1 MERPVLNDDLPAP
14 LKGDQRDEA
23 YRWAVRFLGARA
35 RSRMEIHQYLTR
47 KGFQRSIIQSV
58 TDRLTQEGYLGDL
71 SFSREWVA
79 SRSRQKPKGAFAL
92 AWELRQKGI
101 SETDIEKA
109 TVDLDEPA
117 AAWTAATAKL
127 KLWRPLEKAEFQ
139 RKMMMFLKRRGFSNE
154 IIRETV
160 AKALK
165 ERGDDLDLH
174 HGPV

>member
-1 MERPVLNDDLPAP
+1 MERPALNDDSPAP
-14 LKGDQRDEA
+14 SKGDPRDEA
-23 YRWAVRFLGARA
+23 YRRAVRLLGIRA
-35 RSRMEIHQYLTR
+35 RSRMEIHRYLTL
-47 KGFQRSIIQSV
+47 KGYGLSIIQSV
-58 TDRLTQEGYLGDL
+58 TDQLTQEGYLADL

-79 SRSRQKPKGAFAL
+79 SRSRQKPKSAFAL

-109 TVDLDEPA
+109 TAGLDEPA

-139 RKMMMFLKRRGFSNE
+139 RKMMMFLKRRGFSSE

-160 AKALK
+160 ARALK